1 MASVTIK
8 REHTDEV
15 YFIDSVQHPVHLSS
29 QVPAVEVYPINVVQG
44 DSILVKLKYK
54 EGMFIPKSDGA
65 IADDNQH
72 AHIHW
77 SKISLRRCRLCVY
90 PLLVPGAYEPPM
102 VLLAMDTR

>member
-8 REHTDEV
+8 QEHTDEV
-15 YFIDSVQHPVHLSS
+15 YFVDSVQQPIHLSC
-29 QVPAVEVYPINVVQG
+29 QVPAVEVYPINVIQG

-72 AHIHW
+72 AHIYW
-77 SKISLRRCRLCVY
+77 SRLCVY
-90 PLLVPGAYEPPM
+90 PLPVPRAYELPKIL
-102 VLLAMDTR
+102 VGFLAMDTRL